1 MLDFVQM
8 LSDNVNK
15 ATVKGDGVFIAIF
28 DQFNQR
34 AINH

>member
-8 LSDNVNK
+8 LSDNINK

-28 DQFNQR
+28 DNNLYHLIT
-34 AINH
+34 A